1 MAAYVI
7 TDVEITDSVLFRPLP
22 PSSALFRPLPPS
34 SALYGEFLEKVTA
47 TVESNGGK
55 FVARGGAIDVIV
67 GDWMPTRVTLLK
79 FGSVEQ
85 VNTWLSSPKYT
96 ALDEIRTKSSNINM
110 VVVEGL

>member
-7 TDVEITDSVLFRPLP
+7 TEVEITD
-22 PSSALFRPLPPS
+22 SALFRPLPPS

-47 TVESNGGK
+47 TVESHGGK
-55 FVARGGAIDVIV
+55 FVARGGAIDVIL
-67 GDWMPTRVTLLK
+67 GDWRPTRVALLK

-85 VNTWLSSPKYT
+85 VNTWLSSPEYT